1 MTTTTSAPPAAAPAM
16 PAVKRRRNPLLIA
29 VSLLLTVLGALVA
42 VWLWTS
48 SSSTT
53 AVLASAH
60 PIERGQTIGEGDLKT
75 VYITTD
81 PGLTPVGAGSRA
93 SLIGQ
98 KAISDIPAGTL
109 ITRDA
114 VGRQV
119 VPGSG
124 DAVVG
129 LDLSSSQMPATAL
142 LSGDRVRVVTTP
154 GEGGDVPD
162 SPSTVAATVV
172 SVSRST
178 EAVDDGQAVSPV
190 ASTVVD
196 VRVKASDAPR
206 LAALAASGRIALVL
220 DSREG

>member
-1 MTTTTSAPPAAAPAM
+1 MTTTSPTSAAAPL
-16 PAVKRRRNPLLIA
+16 PAVKRRRNPILIA
-29 VSLLLTVLGALVA
+29 VSVLLIVVGSLVA
-42 VWLWTS
+42 VWLWTA
-48 SSSTT
+48 SSTT
-53 AVLASAH
+53 IPVLASAT
-60 PIERGQTIGEGDLKT
+60 PIERGQTITEADLRTVHISTDPALAPVGEGSK
-75 VYITTD
+75 
-81 PGLTPVGAGSRA
+81 A
-93 SLIGQ
+93 SIVGQ
-98 KAISDIPAGTL
+98 KALSDIPGGTL

-129 LDLSSSQMPATAL
+129 LDLSSGQMPATAL

-162 SPSTVAATVV
+162 TPTTVSASVV

-178 EAVDDGQAVSPV
+178 DAIDDGQATSPV

-196 VRVKASDAPR
+196 VRVKANDAPR